1 MKSISYHENELQKLM
16 TIRAQHLK
24 ESNERKLEISQ
35 ARVALERQANAA
47 HIREEDLQCDYKYT

>member
-1 MKSISYHENELQKLM
+1 MKSISYHENELQKIM

-47 HIREEDLQCDYKYT
+47 QIREEDL